1 MEPSDSDGAA
11 EGSGRVFMQSD
22 DSKQARIDPR
32 HRQKNRYRRKKTLDA
47 KGAVAE
53 PDRACTQQTEPRM
66 DLEESPSWGMED
78 GPGPGDSAGTTPAPG
93 AKKDTITEYGN
104 SSCAAPQGTSLV
116 HSFDRKVRPYID
128 LIDTLRYLG
137 VDQDVGLPAVAVI
150 GDQSSGKSSVLEAL
164 SGVQLPRG
172 SGIVTRCPLALKLKR
187 APGPWHGRIKYR
199 VQGRTINTKLDTP
212 ESVGDAVLQ
221 AQSELTGDDLGV
233 SKSLIEL
240 EVTSDSV
247 PDLTLI
253 DLPGIARVA
262 LAGQAVDIE
271 TQIKDLIRDHI
282 GRQETINLVVIPC
295 NVDIATTEALKMA
308 QAVDPT
314 GVRTL
319 GVLTKPDLMDEG
331 TERNALRILQ
341 NQVFPLSKGYVLVKC
356 RSQRDVE
363 AHQTLAEASRVE
375 AAFFKKHPVFCHVHN
390 GGKLTTTTVLAA
402 KLTEELVDNI
412 KRTLPKL
419 RKDLAEKLRE
429 ACAELE
435 SQGESI
441 PDDAR
446 AKQLFINARV
456 MRYNDDVRGLARGE
470 PSRNLPRNMMLYT
483 LVREH
488 FRTWLKDLKRAQ
500 DAWLEELDNL
510 IREYIDN
517 RSGRELP
524 GFVSYHAFENLAR
537 VHVQRLEKPALNVL
551 AVTCWSVQDVFMRL
565 ADDVFKFLPEFN
577 RLVKA
582 KVGAQVQGQE
592 QKARVLIVTLFRME
606 SMVYTQDMLYQNSLR
621 EEHQQDH
628 EVTEVTPFI
637 FNSNNHPKSK
647 GKRLLDVSSLDED
660 LDVMNKHLRS
670 YFKIALM
677 RLMDMVP
684 MVVRFNML
692 DELVVALGAE
702 LTALAQEGNLAELL
716 CEDEDAMEKRRMVM
730 ERVER
735 LHKACATIENKL

>member
-1 MEPSDSDGAA
+1 MRKMGDVCKDGGGDGAA
-11 EGSGRVFMQSD
+11 AGSGWAFMQSD
-22 DSKQARIDPR
+22 DPKQARINPR
-32 HRQKNRYRRKKTLDA
+32 RRQRNHNRQRKSLDA
-47 KGAVAE
+47 KAALAE
-53 PDRACTQQTEPRM
+53 PDRACTQQMEPRM
-66 DLEESPSWGMED
+66 DLEESPAWGTED
-78 GPGPGDSAGTTPAPG
+78 GPEPGDSAGTTPAPG
-93 AKKDTITEYGN
+93 AKKETVPEYGN
-104 SSCAAPQGTSLV
+104 SSCSAPQGASLV

-128 LIDTLRYLG
+128 LIDTLRFLG

-187 APGPWHGRIKYR
+187 APGPWRGRIKYR
-199 VQGRTINTKLDTP
+199 VQGRTVNTKLDTP
-212 ESVGDAVLQ
+212 ESVGDAVMQ

-233 SKSLIEL
+233 SKTLIEL
-240 EVTSDSV
+240 EVTSNSV

-282 GRQETINLVVIPC
+282 DRQETINLVVIPC

-314 GVRTL
+314 GERTL

-331 TERNALRILQ
+331 TERNALLVLQ
-341 NQVFPLSKGYVLVKC
+341 NQVFPLRKGYVLVKC

-363 AHQTLAEASRVE
+363 AQQTLAEASRVE
-375 AAFFKKHPVFCHVHN
+375 AAFFKKHPIFCHVHN

-435 SQGESI
+435 SQGESV

-456 MRYNDDVRGLARGE
+456 MRYNEDVRGLARGE
-470 PSRNLPRNMMLYT
+470 PSRHLPRNMMLYT

-488 FRTWLKDLKRAQ
+488 FRTWLKHLNKVEE
-500 DAWLEELDNL
+500 AWLKKLDVL

-524 GFVSYHAFENLAR
+524 GFVSYHTFENLAR
-537 VHVQRLEKPALNVL
+537 VHLKSLEQPALDMLVLTCGTCRSADSHNVERE
-551 AVTCWSVQDVFMRL
+551 CD
-565 ADDVFKFLPEFN
+565 
-577 RLVKA
+577 A
-582 KVGAQVQGQE
+582 KVGVQVQGQE

-606 SMVYTQDMLYQNSLR
+606 NMVYTQDMLYQNSLR
-621 EEHQQDH
+621 EEHKHDL
-628 EVTEVTPFI
+628 EVKEATPI
-637 FNSNNHPKSK
+637 ACSSQNYPNKAK
-647 GKRLLDVSSLDED
+647 VRRLLDVSGLDED

-670 YFKIALM
+670 YFKIALT

-684 MVVRFNML
+684 MAVRFNML
-692 DELVVALGAE
+692 DELVVALGVE

-716 CEDEDAMEKRRMVM
+716 CEDEDTMEKRRAVI

-735 LHKACATIENKL
+735 LRKACSTIENAL

>member
-1 MEPSDSDGAA
+1 MDPSDSDGAA
-11 EGSGRVFMQSD
+11 AGSGWAFMQSD
-22 DSKQARIDPR
+22 DPKQARINPR
-32 HRQKNRYRRKKTLDA
+32 RRQKNHNRGRKNLDA
-47 KGAVAE
+47 KAAVAE
-53 PDRACTQQTEPRM
+53 PDRACTQQMEPRT
-66 DLEESPSWGMED
+66 DLEESPAWGTED
-78 GPGPGDSAGTTPAPG
+78 GPEPGDSNGTTPAPG
-93 AKKDTITEYGN
+93 AKKETVAEYGN
-104 SSCAAPQGTSLV
+104 SSCSAPQGASLV

-128 LIDTLRYLG
+128 LIDQLRFLG

-187 APGPWHGRIKYR
+187 APGPWVGRIKYR
-199 VQGRTINTKLDTP
+199 VQGRTVNTKLDSP

-233 SKSLIEL
+233 SKTLIEL
-240 EVTSDSV
+240 EVTSNSV

-314 GVRTL
+314 GERTL

-341 NQVFPLSKGYVLVKC
+341 NQVFPLRKGYVLVKC

-363 AHQTLAEASRVE
+363 AEQTLAEASRVE
-375 AAFFKKHPVFCHVHN
+375 AAFFKKHPIFSHVHN
-390 GGKLTTTTVLAA
+390 GGKMTTTAVLAA

-419 RKDLAEKLRE
+419 RKELAEKLRE
-429 ACAELE
+429 ARAELE
-435 SQGESI
+435 KQGESI

-456 MRYNDDVRGLARGE
+456 MRYNEDVRGLARGE

-483 LVREH
+483 LAREH
-488 FRTWLKDLKRAQ
+488 FRTWLKDLKRAEE
-500 DAWLEELDNL
+500 AWLEELDVL
-510 IREYIDN
+510 IREYMDN
-517 RSGRELP
+517 RWGRELP

-537 VHVQRLEKPALNVL
+537 VHLQRLEQPALDMLAITCGTCRSADSHNVERE
-551 AVTCWSVQDVFMRL
+551 CD
-565 ADDVFKFLPEFN
+565 
-577 RLVKA
+577 A

-592 QKARVLIVTLFRME
+592 QRASVLIVTLFRME
-606 SMVYTQDMLYQNSLR
+606 SMVYTQDMLYQNNLR
-621 EEHQQDH
+621 EEHQHDL
-628 EVTEVTPFI
+628 EVNKDTQI
-637 FNSNNHPKSK
+637 SSNSHKYLNMYKDKS
-647 GKRLLDVSSLDED
+647 LLDVGGLDED
-660 LDVMNKHLRS
+660 LRVMNKHLRS
-670 YFKIALM
+670 YFKIALT

-684 MVVRFNML
+684 MTVRFNML
-692 DELVVALGAE
+692 DELVVALGVE

-716 CEDEDAMEKRRMVM
+716 CEDEDTMEKRRMVM

-735 LHKACATIENKL
+735 LRKACSTIENAL